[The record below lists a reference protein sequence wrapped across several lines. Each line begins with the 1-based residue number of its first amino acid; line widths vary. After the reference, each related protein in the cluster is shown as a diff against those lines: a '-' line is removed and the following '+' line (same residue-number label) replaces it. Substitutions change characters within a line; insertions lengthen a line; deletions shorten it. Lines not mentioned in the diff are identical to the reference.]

1 MSLKLSST
9 AFASGA
15 ETGPSF
21 SNSSHTRPEEDG
33 SSEAADDVSTTSP
46 TTDDSS
52 FNFDRNGVIIP
63 YFAFV
68 SLMDDANF
76 QQYLAKIVEKYE
88 ESEGPLSK
96 VFAQLEANKELDEP
110 EEEEEEDLRKKR
122 KKSNGK
128 RPQPLDDYDIDDDGN
143 NYDDYD
149 FDDDFDL
156 GAVKGGKRKRQ
167 RATTPMPN
175 LDFSLSSQVDDV
187 DGVGVSTDSQQ
198 PPSTLTGAKNKSTG
212 RRASAKK

>member
-9 AFASGA
+9 AFASGG

-21 SNSSHTRPEEDG
+21 SNGSHARSEEDG
-33 SSEAADDVSTTSP
+33 NSEAADDVSTTSP

-52 FNFDRNGVIIP
+52 FNFDKNGVIIP

-76 QQYLAKIVEKYE
+76 QQYLAKVVEKYE

-96 VFAQLEANKELDEP
+96 VFAQLEANQDLDEP
-110 EEEEEEDLRKKR
+110 EEEEEDLLKKR
-122 KKSNGK
+122 KKTSGK
-128 RPQPLDDYDIDDDGN
+128 KSQLLDDYDDFDND
-143 NYDDYD
+143 DDYD
-149 FDDDFDL
+149 YDDDYDL
-156 GAVKGGKRKRQ
+156 GVVKGGKRKRQ

-187 DGVGVSTDSQQ
+187 DEVEVSKNSQQ
-198 PPSTLTGAKNKSTG
+198 APPPTLPGAKIKNAG